1 METSEIKS
9 LLKQNGFRIVNKN
22 PDMIVCYG
30 GDGTILY
37 AETNFPQ
44 IPKLVIKK
52 SRICRKCDYF
62 LQDMELTL
70 RKIKEK
76 KFKLQKE
83 MKLETIFKKRK
94 LIALNEIQ
102 VHAMLPTHAIRFS
115 VSVDG
120 RRLPNLIGDG
130 IVVAT
135 PFGSTGYY
143 KSTGGNQ
150 FKEGI
155 GVSFNN
161 LHNEKIESFVG
172 PNDWIVKVT
181 IDRGPAWVIADN
193 NEELLRLRNRDSIM
207 IKKSES
213 VANFIYVQ

>member
-1 METSEIKS
+1 
-9 LLKQNGFRIVNKN
+9 
-22 PDMIVCYG
+22 MIVCYG

-37 AETNFPQ
+37 AETKFPQ
-44 IPKLVIKK
+44 IPKLIIKK

-62 LQDMELTL
+62 LQDMGLIL

-83 MKLETIFKKRK
+83 MKLETVFKKRK

-102 VHAMLPTHAIRFS
+102 VHAMRPTHAIRFS
-115 VSVDG
+115 VSIDS
-120 RRLPNLIGDG
+120 RKLPNLIGDG

-143 KSTGGNQ
+143 KSTGGSQ
-150 FKEGI
+150 FREGI

-161 LHNEKIESFVG
+161 LHNENIESFVG
-172 PNDWIVKVT
+172 PIDWIVKVT

-193 NEELLRLRNRDSIM
+193 NEEFLRLKTHDTIM
-207 IKKSES
+207 IKKSEN
-213 VANFIYVQ
+213 VANFIYVE

>member
-1 METSEIKS
+1 METSEIKR
-9 LLKQNGFRIVNKN
+9 LLKKNGFKIVNRN
-22 PDMIVCYG
+22 PDIIVCYG

-37 AETNFPQ
+37 AEMKFPQ
-44 IPKLVIKK
+44 IPKLIIKK
-52 SRICRKCDYF
+52 SRICRKCDYSI
-62 LQDMELTL
+62 QDIELTL
-70 RKIKEK
+70 SKIREK

-83 MKLETIFKKRK
+83 MKLETDFKNRR

-115 VSVDG
+115 VLIDG
-120 RRLPNLIGDG
+120 GRFPNLIGDG

-143 KSTGGNQ
+143 KSTGGTQ
-150 FKEGI
+150 FRKGI
-155 GVSFNN
+155 GISFNN
-161 LHNEKIESFVG
+161 LHNKNIESFVD
-172 PNDWIVKVT
+172 PNDSIVKII

-193 NEELLRLRNRDSIM
+193 NEEFLRLRDLDTIT